1 MIVFEGLLRLVDILH
16 VFDGILTLDH
26 VRWLHSRSWSAV
38 DQTLGRQLSLFYLFE
53 VLFLF
58 LVCFLCLFNFSLR
71 FDDLA
76 LSLELLG
83 QLLIHFAFNLSK
95 PLLGFSSEVLHLLFA
110 DGALLCL

>member
-1 MIVFEGLLRLVDILH
+1 VFE
-16 VFDGILTLDH
+16 VF
-26 VRWLHSRSWSAV
+26 
-38 DQTLGRQLSLFYLFE
+38 
-53 VLFLF
+53 FLF

-110 DGALLCL
+110 GGALLCL